1 MKLLELEIHNFRGI
15 KELMIKPMG
24 KNFLVWGP
32 NGSGKSAIVD
42 ALDFLLTGNISRMR
56 GKGTKGITPKEHA
69 PHVDSHVDEVEVKAL
84 IKLQNFN
91 KPIEIKRSLKNAA
104 KPVYDPSVAPYI
116 EPVLELAARGQHVLT
131 RREILNYITADS
143 STRARQIEKLLK
155 LEEVENT
162 RKILNKTRR
171 ELKSDYERAEQNL
184 NTSRES
190 VKNITRMD
198 NFTEE
203 DILDF
208 INENRK
214 LLKGN
219 NLEVL
224 HPPDMKEGLEIPG
237 RVTEKFINF
246 DRVEKNIL
254 KLQDKL
260 SKDHLEH
267 FYDLI
272 KNLEELNQKIASN
285 RELNNTIDCLRLTK
299 LGLNL
304 LDKSGDCPLCSTSW
318 SREDLEEKLNNR
330 IKSLNYAKKDL
341 EKLDKLKEEILKTRD
356 NILISLEEVITAA
369 DTLEL
374 DKISQKLNSWQSEL
388 KRLSPDDATFN
399 LEEFKKIFKAA
410 DVSNLLGDLLNKARE
425 NAPDVT
431 SEQLAWDN
439 LTRLEEILNNYYKFK
454 TSCLSS
460 FKSFIKAEILL
471 DTFLKSRDS
480 IIGDLFSLIEE
491 RFMELYRELH
501 GSDESAF
508 KAQLKPQ
515 GGGVDF
521 YVDFYGRGTH
531 PPHAL
536 HSEGHQDSMGICLY
550 LALAERL
557 TEGYIDLII
566 LDDVM
571 MSVDAPHRREI
582 CRLLAS
588 FFKGRQFFITTHD
601 QTWAR
606 QLKQEGVVS
615 SRGMMELY
623 NWSIEN
629 GPYINTTQDMWEKI
643 EEDLA
648 KNDVNSA
655 AFKLRRGSEEYFRTT
670 CNLLESKVTFKEDQ
684 RWSLGDFLPAT
695 LRSYNE
701 LLKKAKIAA
710 DSWKNQDEIMKLK
723 RIEDNA
729 KDAFGR
735 SQAENW
741 AVNINVHYTKWA
753 DFSVED
759 FRPVVKAFN
768 DLFSVFKCDNCGGIL
783 HLNKNKMNLEA
794 VRCNCGAVNWNLVKK

>member
-1 MKLLELEIHNFRGI
+1 
-15 KELMIKPMG
+15 MIKPEG

-42 ALDFLLTGNISRMR
+42 ALDFLLTGNISRMT

-84 IKLQNFN
+84 IKLQNLK
-91 KPIEIKRSLKNAA
+91 KPVEIKRSLKNASKA
-104 KPVYDPSVAPYI
+104 VYDPSLSEFI
-116 EPVLELAARGQHVLT
+116 EPVLELATRGQHVLT

-162 RKILNKTRR
+162 RKTLNKTRSQ
-171 ELKSDYERAEQNL
+171 LKKEYETAKENL
-184 NTSRES
+184 NTSHES
-190 VKNITRMD
+190 VKNITQTD
-198 NFTEE
+198 FSEE
-203 DILDF
+203 SVLDF
-208 INENRK
+208 INQNRK
-214 LLKGN
+214 LLQGN
-219 NLEVL
+219 KLEFL
-224 HPPDMKEGLEIPG
+224 HPPDIKEGLKTPGTIPDN
-237 RVTEKFINF
+237 FINF

-260 SKDHLEH
+260 SKDHQEH
-267 FYDLI
+267 LHDLI
-272 KNLEELNQKIASN
+272 KKLEELNQKVASN
-285 RELNNTIDCLRLTK
+285 RELNNTLDCLRLTR

-304 LDKSGDCPLCSTSW
+304 LDESGDCPLCRTSW
-318 SREDLEEKLNNR
+318 SRDNLEEKLNNR
-330 IKSLNYAKKDL
+330 IKTLNYVKKDL
-341 EKLDKLKEEILKTRD
+341 ENLDKLKEEILKIRD
-356 NILISLEEVITAA
+356 DILISLGEVITAA

-374 DKISQKLNSWQSEL
+374 DDISRKLNSWQIDL
-388 KRLSPDDATFN
+388 KKLSRDDANFN
-399 LEEFKKIFKAA
+399 LKEFKKIFKAS
-410 DVSNLLGDLLNKARE
+410 DVANLLGDLLNLARA
-425 NAPDVT
+425 NTPDV
-431 SEQLAWDN
+431 SLEQLAWDN

-454 TSCLSS
+454 TSCISS
-460 FKSFIKAEILL
+460 FKSFNKAEILL

-480 IIGDLFSLIEE
+480 IIGDLFFGIEE

-515 GGGVDF
+515 GGGVEF
-521 YVDFYGRGTH
+521 QVDFHGRGIH

-557 TEGYIDLII
+557 TQGYIDLII

-655 AFKLRRGSEEYFRTT
+655 AFKLRRGSEEFFRTT

-684 RWSLGDFLPAT
+684 RWGLGDFLPAT

-723 RIEDNA
+723 GIEDNA

-741 AVNINVHYTKWA
+741 AVNINVHYNKWA

-759 FRPVVKAFN
+759 FQPVVKAFY

-783 HLNKNKMNLEA
+783 HLSKNKMNLEA